1 VRSRE
6 LEEPLKKNYLLKM
19 QVLRPQTN
27 FRIIPGSVIKS
38 PGSLLSSVKTE
49 PSSPQYSSDYL
60 LTLETMM
67 TDESLSDL
75 SFHDEEQSVE
85 IEASNPTSQTESP
98 VSQNELQKDLNT
110 LDHYN
115 VAASFRM
122 DEDQASRL
130 LNQITSEISEL
141 PASFVRRLELKITLA
156 NQGSSG
162 SDKTVF
168 GLEDLYN
175 KAKIND
181 KLYRLIFE
189 RLLVNFSD
197 IVSLWS
203 KFDTLIKENRGVQL
217 SQQINTVAQIEKA
230 FYSIMQN
237 KKYPKSKFDV
247 IKLRHLLIAFDSI
260 GFSQE
265 WFKDRNRKLK
275 QGFRVSFI
283 DEDN

>member
-1 VRSRE
+1 
-6 LEEPLKKNYLLKM
+6 M
-19 QVLRPQTN
+19 QVIRPQNN
-27 FRIIPGSVIKS
+27 FRILPGSVIKS

-60 LTLETMM
+60 LTLETIM
-67 TDESLSDL
+67 TDDENLSDV

-85 IEASNPTSQTESP
+85 IEITNPTSHTESP
-98 VSQNELQKDLNT
+98 VSRIENDLQKNLST

-122 DEDQASRL
+122 DEEQASRL
-130 LNQITSEISEL
+130 LAQITSELSEL
-141 PASFVRRLELKITLA
+141 PATFVRRLELKIMLA
-156 NQGSSG
+156 NTGN
-162 SDKTVF
+162 DKTVF

-181 KLYRLIFE
+181 KLYRMIFE

-197 IVSLWS
+197 IVSLWP
-203 KFDTLIKENRGVQL
+203 KFDTLIQENRGAQL
-217 SQQINTVAQIEKA
+217 SQQISTVVQIEKA

-247 IKLRHLLIAFDSI
+247 IKLRHLLIAFDTV

-275 QGFRVSFI
+275 QGYRVSFV
-283 DEDN
+283 DEEY

>member
-1 VRSRE
+1 
-6 LEEPLKKNYLLKM
+6 M

-85 IEASNPTSQTESP
+85 IENSNPTSHTESP
-98 VSQNELQKDLNT
+98 VSQNDLQKNLTT

-130 LNQITSEISEL
+130 LSQITSEISEL

-197 IVSLWS
+197 IVSLWP

-217 SQQINTVAQIEKA
+217 SEQINIVAQIEKA